1 MARLGNYPIDSTL
14 SRTDKFLG
22 TNADG
27 TTRNFT
33 VDGVRTFFNQDS
45 AAGAADELNYKFKD
59 STTNTIGIMSTD
71 GVTAF
76 SSISTI
82 KIHEKANG
90 LEGSVSNFFSEFVNK
105 DIVIIDTDDLNKY
118 GVYTCTAVAAD
129 SGNSGLYDLTLSY
142 RSGNGSLVTNQ
153 FYSILLYSGSQDK
166 DFTYNRNNNGGASTT
181 WSIQHNLNKF
191 PSVTTVDSSGNEVFG
206 DIRHININSF
216 TITFTSSF
224 SGKVHVN

>member
-191 PSVTTVDSSGNEVFG
+191 PSVIITTNAGEQVQA
-206 DIRHININSF
+206 NISHTDKNNL
-216 TITFTSSF
+216 TITFAGAV
-224 SGKVHVN
+224 SGYAYLN

>member
-1 MARLGNYPIDSTL
+1 MARLGNYPVDTTL

-33 VDGVRTFFNQDS
+33 VDGVRTFFSQDS

-82 KIHEKANG
+82 KLHEKANG
-90 LEGSVSNFFSEFVNK
+90 LETSISNFFSEFVNK
-105 DIVIIDTDDLNKY
+105 DIVIIDVENLNKY

-142 RSGNGSLVTNQ
+142 RSGNGSLVANQ
-153 FYSILLYSGSQDK
+153 FYSILLYSGAQDK
-166 DFTYNRNNNGGASTT
+166 SHTHTQNVSSANWVIT
-181 WSIQHNLNKF
+181 HNLNKF
-191 PSVTTVDSSGNEVFG
+191 PTVTVKLSTGVIGTAAVTYQSENQLTVSLSGANTG
-206 DIRHININSF
+206 TAYLN
-216 TITFTSSF
+216 
-224 SGKVHVN
+224 

>member
-1 MARLGNYPIDSTL
+1 MARLGNYPIDRTL

-59 STTNTIGIMSTD
+59 STTNTEGIMSTS

-76 SSISTI
+76 ASISTI

-90 LEGSVSNFFSEFVNK
+90 LEASVSNFFNEFVNK

-118 GVYTCTAVAAD
+118 GVYTCTAATAD

-142 RSGNGSLVTNQ
+142 KSGNGSLVADQ
-153 FYSILLYSGSQDK
+153 FYSLLLYSGAQDK
-166 DFTYNRNNNGGASTT
+166 SYEHTQNLSSASWVIT
-181 WSIQHNLNKF
+181 HNLNKF
-191 PSVTTVDSSGNEVFG
+191 PEVVVKTSAGVIGRAAVTYQSKNQLTVSLSGADTGTAYLN
-206 DIRHININSF
+206 
-216 TITFTSSF
+216 
-224 SGKVHVN
+224 

>member
-1 MARLGNYPIDSTL
+1 MARLGNYPIDRTL

-45 AAGAADELNYKFKD
+45 AAGASDELNYQFKD
-59 STTNTIGIMSTD
+59 STTNTEGVMSTS

-90 LEGSVSNFFSEFVNK
+90 LEGSVSSFFSEFVNK
-105 DIVIIDTDDLNKY
+105 DIVIIDVDNLNKY
-118 GVYTCTAVAAD
+118 GVYTCTAAAAD

-142 RSGNGSLVTNQ
+142 KSGNGSLVADQ
-153 FYSILLYSGSQDK
+153 FYSLLLYSGAQDK
-166 DFTYNRNNNGGASTT
+166 SYEHTQNSSSASWVIT
-181 WSIQHNLNKF
+181 HNLNKF
-191 PSVTTVDSSGNEVFG
+191 PEVVVKTSAGVIGRAAVTYQSKNQLTVSLAGAD
-206 DIRHININSF
+206 
-216 TITFTSSF
+216 T
-224 SGKVHVN
+224 GKAYLN

>member
-1 MARLGNYPIDSTL
+1 MARLGNYPIDRTL

-59 STTNTIGIMSTD
+59 STTNTIGVMSTD

-76 SSISTI
+76 ASISTI

-90 LEGSVSNFFSEFVNK
+90 LEGSVSNFFNEFVNK
-105 DIVIIDTDDLNKY
+105 DIVIIDTDNLNKY

-142 RSGNGSLVTNQ
+142 RSGNGSLVADQ
-153 FYSILLYSGSQDK
+153 FYSILLYSGAQDK
-166 DFTYNRNNNGGASTT
+166 SHTHTQNVSSANWVIT
-181 WSIQHNLNKF
+181 HNLNKF
-191 PSVTTVDSSGNEVFG
+191 PTVTVKLSTGVIGTAAVTYQSENQLTVSLSGANTG
-206 DIRHININSF
+206 TAYLN
-216 TITFTSSF
+216 
-224 SGKVHVN
+224 

>member
-1 MARLGNYPIDSTL
+1 MARLGNYPIDRTL

-33 VDGVRTFFNQDS
+33 VDGVRTFFSQDS
-45 AAGAADELNYKFKD
+45 AAGAADELNYQFKS
-59 STTNTIGIMSTD
+59 STTNTVGIMSTD

-90 LEGSVSNFFSEFVNK
+90 LETSISNFFNEFVNK
-105 DIVIIDTDDLNKY
+105 DIVIIDVENLNKY

-129 SGNSGLYDLTLSY
+129 GSNSGLFDLTLSY
-142 RSGNGSLVTNQ
+142 RSGNGSLVADQ
-153 FYSILLYSGSQDK
+153 FYSILLYSGAQDK
-166 DFTYNRNNNGGASTT
+166 SHTHTQNVSSANWVIT
-181 WSIQHNLNKF
+181 HNLNKF
-191 PSVTTVDSSGNEVFG
+191 PTVTVKLSTGVIGTAAVTYQSENQLTVSLSGANTG
-206 DIRHININSF
+206 TAYLN
-216 TITFTSSF
+216 
-224 SGKVHVN
+224 

>member
-1 MARLGNYPIDSTL
+1 MARLGNYPIDRTL

-59 STTNTIGIMSTD
+59 STTNTEGIMSTNS
-71 GVTAF
+71 VTAF
-76 SSISTI
+76 SDISTI

-90 LEGSVSNFFSEFVNK
+90 LEGSVSNFFNEFVNK
-105 DIVIIDTDDLNKY
+105 DIVIIDTDNLNKY

-142 RSGNGSLVTNQ
+142 RSGNGSLVADQ
-153 FYSILLYSGSQDK
+153 FYSILLYSGAQDK
-166 DFTYNRNNNGGASTT
+166 SHTHTQNVSSANWVIT
-181 WSIQHNLNKF
+181 HNLNKF
-191 PSVTTVDSSGNEVFG
+191 PTVTVKLSTGVIGTAAVTYQSENQLTVSLSGANTG
-206 DIRHININSF
+206 TAYLN
-216 TITFTSSF
+216 
-224 SGKVHVN
+224 

>member
-1 MARLGNYPIDSTL
+1 MARLGNYPIDRTL

-59 STTNTIGIMSTD
+59 STTNTIGVMSTS

-76 SSISTI
+76 SDISTI

-90 LEGSVSNFFSEFVNK
+90 LEASVSSFFNEFVNK
-105 DIVIIDTDDLNKY
+105 DIVIIDTDSLNKY

-129 SGNSGLYDLTLSY
+129 SSNSGLYDLTLSY
-142 RSGNGSLVTNQ
+142 RSGNGSLVTDQ
-153 FYSILLYSGSQDK
+153 FYSILLYSGAQDK
-166 DFTYNRNNNGGASTT
+166 SHTHTQNVSSANWVIT
-181 WSIQHNLNKF
+181 HNLNKF
-191 PSVTTVDSSGNEVFG
+191 PTVTVKLSTGVIGTAAVTYQSENQLTVSLSGANTG
-206 DIRHININSF
+206 TAYLN
-216 TITFTSSF
+216 
-224 SGKVHVN
+224 

>member
-90 LEGSVSNFFSEFVNK
+90 LEGSVSGFFNEFVNK

-118 GVYTCTAVAAD
+118 GVYTCTAATAD

-142 RSGNGSLVTNQ
+142 KSGNGSLVADQ
-153 FYSILLYSGSQDK
+153 FYSLLLYSGAQDK
-166 DFTYNRNNNGGASTT
+166 SYEHTQNSSSASWVIT
-181 WSIQHNLNKF
+181 HNLNKF
-191 PSVTTVDSSGNEVFG
+191 PEVVIKTSAGVIGKAAVTYQSKNQLTVSLSGADTGTAYLN
-206 DIRHININSF
+206 
-216 TITFTSSF
+216 
-224 SGKVHVN
+224 